1 MIEGG
6 KVYVGS
12 QAQFLASLWE
22 MSSYFSADQEP
33 ATTAALNKLIQALQ
47 VPIQAVLRSRSIFD
61 RLWVFFSPAPA
72 TALYKKVG
80 FQVSTINIFFI
91 TTSLL
96 PNLKFSF
103 IYKYLAFYQCGN

>member
-61 RLWVFFSPAPA
+61 RLWVLFSPAPA
-72 TALYKKVG
+72 PTPALAPVKKVG
-80 FQVSTINIFFI
+80 LQPLTFF
-91 TTSLL
+91 
-96 PNLKFSF
+96 
-103 IYKYLAFYQCGN
+103 